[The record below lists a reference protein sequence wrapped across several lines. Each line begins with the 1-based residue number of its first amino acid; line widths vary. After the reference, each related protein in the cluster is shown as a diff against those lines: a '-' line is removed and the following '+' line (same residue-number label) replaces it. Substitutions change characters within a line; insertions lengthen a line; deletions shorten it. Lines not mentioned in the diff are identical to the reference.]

1 MLRASS
7 FLWVIFGL
15 AGKFGATTPGS
26 GVGDSRAFA
35 IEVLLTAGLVNTILA
50 TASGARNVGPNAA
63 LAVGGYIALAG
74 LRAGPVSDAS
84 MNPTG
89 LAVIMATGRS
99 PLETYMQLGGGGQR
113 LAAAKLRDGME
124 ASVTLRR
131 ALLNYGHAFYVQ
143 TAHTA
148 LANGRSKLEDR
159 LSRWLLMAHDRIDG
173 DALTLTHELLAIML
187 GVRRPGVTIALNLL
201 EARGFIRTHRG
212 VISIVDRKGLEENA
226 NGANGAPEA
235 EFQRLFG

>member
-1 MLRASS
+1 M
-7 FLWVIFGL
+7 
-15 AGKFGATTPGS
+15 PGDPPARQTS
-26 GVGDSRAFA
+26 NR
-35 IEVLLTAGLVNTILA
+35 ILA
-50 TASGARNVGPNAA
+50 RLSQSDFDLLAPDLEMLDLPLRKRLEVRHKPIDYVYFIESGFASVVADGTGDRSIEAGIVGREG
-63 LAVGGYIALAG
+63 V
-74 LRAGPVSDAS
+74 
-84 MNPTG
+84 TG
-89 LAVIMATGRS
+89 LSVIMATDRS
-99 PLETYMQLGGGGQR
+99 PLETYMQLAGQGQR
-113 LAAAKLRDGME
+113 LAAARLRE
-124 ASVTLRR
+124 AMDASATLRR

-173 DALTLTHELLAIML
+173 DALALTHELLAIML

-201 EARGFIRTHRG
+201 EARGYIRTNRG

-226 NGANGAPEA
+226 NGAYGVPEA